1 MASSNSNDGNDEFTR
16 THSEGS
22 NEEKPTTAYTVN
34 ELDTHDCHYGIDYIS
49 DDSGKKKKKKFRY
62 KEVLVPKE
70 RFTDWMRKAL
80 LIPAC
85 WKNVCMFDISKD
97 NLV

>member
-22 NEEKPTTAYTVN
+22 NEEKPTTTYTVN

-49 DDSGKKKKKKFRY
+49 DDSGKKKKVQIQRGFGSQGKVYRLD
-62 KEVLVPKE
+62 EESVADPG
-70 RFTDWMRKAL
+70 L
-80 LIPAC
+80 LEEG
-85 WKNVCMFDISKD
+85 
-97 NLV
+97 L